1 LETVT
6 STQEVAHGLPIGSV
20 VVADRQTAGRG
31 RLGRRWQSPP
41 GGGLAASFVV
51 APNPLASL
59 AAGVAA
65 AEACGAPVRLK
76 WPNDLL
82 LKGRKLGGILV
93 EGRPGRMV
101 IGIGI
106 NLAWAPPGGASLA
119 ADRDELLER
128 LQDELEWW
136 LQAGPEQVLVR
147 WRERSDTVGRTVR
160 VELAAESF
168 VGVAE
173 DIDVDGALIVSGRRV
188 PAADVIHLRG
198 RGRRPAEVPS
208 PPGEIGGRDEG
219 RGGDKR
225 SVSADT

>member
-31 RLGRRWQSPP
+31 RLGRRWQSRA

-65 AEACGAPVRLK
+65 AQACGPPVRLK

-101 IGIGI
+101 VGIGI

-119 ADRDELLER
+119 IDRDELLER
-128 LQDELEWW
+128 LQDELERW
-136 LQAGPEQVLVR
+136 LQAGREQVLAR
-147 WRERSDTVGRTVR
+147 WRELSDTLGRTVR

-168 VGVAE
+168 EGVAE

-188 PAADVIHLRG
+188 PAGDVIHLRG
-198 RGRRPAEVPS
+198 RGRAPGAAAGS
-208 PPGEIGGRDEG
+208 PPSGRSERPQRSG
-219 RGGDKR
+219 RR
-225 SVSADT
+225 ASARR

>member
-6 STQEVAHGLPIGSV
+6 STQEVAEGLPIGSV

-31 RLGRRWQSPP
+31 RLGRRWQSPA

-51 APNPLASL
+51 APNRLASL

-65 AEACGAPVRLK
+65 AEACGPPVRLK

-101 IGIGI
+101 VGIGI
-106 NLAWAPPGGASLA
+106 NLAWTPPGGALLA
-119 ADRDELLER
+119 ADRDALLEQ
-128 LQDELEWW
+128 LQEQLATWLE
-136 LQAGPEQVLVR
+136 AGSEQVLAR
-147 WRERSDTVGRTVR
+147 WRELSDTLGRVVR
-160 VELAAESF
+160 VELPAESF
-168 VGVAE
+168 EGVAE

-188 PAADVIHLRG
+188 SAGDVIHLRG
-198 RGRRPAEVPS
+198 RRRAPGAAAGS
-208 PPGEIGGRDEG
+208 PPSGRSARPQRSG
-219 RGGDKR
+219 RTA
-225 SVSADT
+225 SARR